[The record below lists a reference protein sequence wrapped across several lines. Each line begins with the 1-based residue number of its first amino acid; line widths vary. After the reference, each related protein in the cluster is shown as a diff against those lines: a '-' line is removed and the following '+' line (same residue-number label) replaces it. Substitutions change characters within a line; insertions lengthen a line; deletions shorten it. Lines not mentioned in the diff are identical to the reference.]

1 MSIPTDDTN
10 TGPTDDDAVAALMSS
25 MVPKAAPAEADDAEE
40 GEGDDEG
47 RPDPEDED
55 DGDEGRDDED
65 EDQDGEDEDED
76 GEEGDDAPAGE
87 QKPTVEVND
96 DTKLTVVV
104 DGEEQEVTVGSL
116 KRLAGQEAAL
126 TRKSQEADVV
136 GRRAAVVLQ
145 GSLETVLEDLDPYK
159 DVDWVLESRRME
171 PEEFEWHRE
180 NFTKLQGRYQK
191 IVTQAQ
197 ALEAN
202 ATAQRQLQLQHQA
215 AEAVRV
221 LSDPKTGIPGWS
233 DQVYDDIL
241 AFAVEAGLPEN
252 EVAEIT
258 NPEVIKIINDA
269 RLYRQARKAA
279 PEKVNLTPKR
289 VKKGAGVE
297 KIAAVPERTQKAL
310 EKKLQTGRATDDDA
324 VAALMGRWG
333 VKGR

>member
-10 TGPTDDDAVAALMSS
+10 TGPTDDDAVAALMSR
-25 MVPKAAPAEADDAEE
+25 MVPKAAPAEADEADED
-40 GEGDDEG
+40 EGDDEG
-47 RPDPEDED
+47 DQQDP
-55 DGDEGRDDED
+55 DEGEDGEEPDDRDPDD
-65 EDQDGEDEDED
+65 EDEDED
-76 GEEGDDAPAGE
+76 GEEGDEAPAGE
-87 QKPTVEVND
+87 QKPIVEVND

-104 DGEEQEVTVGSL
+104 DGEEQEVTIGSL
-116 KRLAGQEAAL
+116 KRLAGQEASL
-126 TRKSQEADVV
+126 TRKSQEAEVV
-136 GRRAAVVLQ
+136 GRRAAIVLQ
-145 GSLETVLEDLDPYK
+145 GSLQTVMEDLDPYK

-180 NFTKLQGRYQK
+180 NFTKLQGRYQS
-191 IVTQAQ
+191 IIGQVQT
-197 ALEAN
+197 LEAN
-202 ATAQRQLQLQHQA
+202 AQAQRQAQMQAQA
-215 AEAVRV
+215 AEAVKV

-233 DQVYDDIL
+233 DQVYDEIL

-289 VKKGAGVE
+289 VKSGAGVE
-297 KIAAVPERTQKAL
+297 KIAAAPERSQKAL

>member
-10 TGPTDDDAVAALMSS
+10 TGPTDDDAVAALMSR

-40 GEGDDEG
+40 DEGDDEG
-47 RPDPEDED
+47 GQQDP
-55 DGDEGRDDED
+55 
-65 EDQDGEDEDED
+65 DEDED
-76 GEEGDDAPAGE
+76 GEEPDDRDPDDVDEDDDGEEGDEAPDGE
-87 QKPTVEVND
+87 QKPTVEIND
-96 DTKLTVVV
+96 DTTIKVVV

-126 TRKSQEADVV
+126 TRKSQEAEVV

-145 GSLETVLEDLDPYK
+145 GSLETVLEDLQGYEG
-159 DVDWVLESRRME
+159 VDWVLESRRME

-191 IVTQAQ
+191 IVSQAQ

-202 ATAQRQLQLQHQA
+202 ATAQRQAQVRAQA
-215 AEAVRV
+215 LEAVKV
-221 LSDPKTGIPGWS
+221 LSDPKTGIPGWN
-233 DQVYDDIL
+233 DQLYEDIL
-241 AFAVEAGLPEN
+241 SFAVEAGLPEN

-279 PEKVNLTPKR
+279 PEKVNLTPQR

-297 KIAAVPERTQKAL
+297 KVASAPERSQKAL
-310 EKKLQTGRATDDDA
+310 ERKLQTGRATDDDA